1 MAAAIVAAPVLL
13 GLTNFLGPYAGD
25 APSGAALLAKAATVR
40 ESFLAAQW
48 FGLLGILAFLPATLG
63 VMRLA
68 RRGAPSLSLIGGSL
82 ALAGYACG
90 LGLATL
96 DAVTWEMLSFGNR
109 SVMGSL
115 LDRVGNNP
123 EFGVILLSFVVGHVL
138 GSLLLG
144 VALIRA
150 RAVPLWAGALFTIGV
165 PVHLVAHISSL
176 QPVDVTSAVI
186 QTAAA
191 VAIAFR
197 VLQTSDDEWDLAP
210 RRREARVPQ
219 PELARAGA
227 ASR

>member
-1 MAAAIVAAPVLL
+1 VAGAIVAAPALIGV
-13 GLTNFLGPYAGD
+13 GNALGPYTGD

-40 ESFLAAQW
+40 ESFLAAEW
-48 FGLLGILAFLPATLG
+48 LGLLGILAFLPATLG

-90 LGLATL
+90 LGLAAL
-96 DAVTWEMLSFGNR
+96 DAVTWEMLTFGNR

-115 LDRVGNNP
+115 LDRMGNNA
-123 EFGVILLSFVVGHVL
+123 EFGVILTIFVVGHVL
-138 GSLLLG
+138 GTVLLG

-150 RAVPLWAGALFTIGV
+150 RAVPLWAAALFTVGV
-165 PVHLVAHISSL
+165 PIHLVAHLSSL
-176 QPVDVTSAVI
+176 QPVELTSLVV
-186 QTAAA
+186 QTIAG

-210 RRREARVPQ
+210 RRDKAPAPHRE
-219 PELARAGA
+219 LAGA
-227 ASR
+227 AAPSR